1 MTSKQDREN
10 KWLMSLQA
18 DLDELE
24 RTDPAVRDAALSF
37 NQMAERLAIT
47 PVESR
52 AGNGAPDEDHVDV
65 RLVGVFCDRGCGTR
79 TEGQYRARN
88 QAEAYRGLRRDAAVA
103 GWAILANQ
111 DLCPACAAHD
121 GCVYPES
128 CCLECHRHKV
138 LHTNCIL
145 R

>member
-1 MTSKQDREN
+1 MG
-10 KWLMSLQA
+10 LQA
-18 DLDELE
+18 ELEELE
-24 RTDPAVRDAALSF
+24 RVDPAVRDAALGF

-47 PVESR
+47 PVASR
-52 AGNGAPDEDHVDV
+52 AGRTERDNDHTDV
-65 RLVGVFCDRGCGTR
+65 RLVGVFCDRNCGAR
-79 TEGQYRARN
+79 IEGQYRART
-88 QAEAYRGLRRDAAVA
+88 QAKAYEGLRRDAAAA

-111 DLCPACAAHD
+111 DLCPACAEHD